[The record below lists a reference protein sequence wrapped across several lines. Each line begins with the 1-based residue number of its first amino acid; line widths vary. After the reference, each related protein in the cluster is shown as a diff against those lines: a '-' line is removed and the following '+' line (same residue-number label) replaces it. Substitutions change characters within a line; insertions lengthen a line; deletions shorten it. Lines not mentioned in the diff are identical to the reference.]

1 LNPRV
6 IKLPC
11 FDTSSLSSSALPSAP
26 SPSAPSESPHPTPKK
41 KPRKRITNIVV
52 QEEEPE
58 QSAAPES
65 KNKKKVK
72 TTKVS
77 KTSRSQRDAAERQRR
92 MAQAL
97 AQGTELKIQQRS
109 RGLGQV
115 INDGLKGLCETVT
128 LSKGDTQHLLNT
140 YMASNLQPA
149 VEAFVAA
156 GLASEFR
163 ETLTDD
169 PAALCGHVLHAMQVD
184 ILDTLTQLSKLST
197 DLVRICTHATEHYI
211 SNIMTEH
218 PDINDYEM
226 RKEKLQ
232 PILRGQSF
240 FRTLAV
246 ALYQPSRLKKTRVN
260 DESALAREIAVKF
273 EEDYA
278 HIAQPVLERIRAF
291 LDGTIHLSV
300 IEEIARHAS
309 DRIRTQAHHYV
320 NTLKTR
326 VRLLAYFQFTKCWP
340 LVGIANH
347 YICFNLPNL

>member
-1 LNPRV
+1 
-6 IKLPC
+6 
-11 FDTSSLSSSALPSAP
+11 
-26 SPSAPSESPHPTPKK
+26 
-41 KPRKRITNIVV
+41 
-52 QEEEPE
+52 EPE

-72 TTKVS
+72 TTKVNRA
-77 KTSRSQRDAAERQRR
+77 SRSQRDAAERQRR

-128 LSKGDTQHLLNT
+128 LSKGDTRHLLNT

-163 ETLTDD
+163 RHLLTTRQHFVDTFY
-169 PAALCGHVLHAMQVD
+169 MQCKWTSWTP
-184 ILDTLTQLSKLST
+184 LLNYQNFP
-197 DLVRICTHATEHYI
+197 RI
-211 SNIMTEH
+211 
-218 PDINDYEM
+218 
-226 RKEKLQ
+226 
-232 PILRGQSF
+232 F
-240 FRTLAV
+240 
-246 ALYQPSRLKKTRVN
+246 RLKKTRVN

-300 IEEIARHAS
+300 IEEIARHVS
-309 DRIRTQAHHYV
+309 DRIRTQTHHYV

-326 VRLLAYFQFTKCWP
+326 FSQKKA
-340 LVGIANH
+340 A
-347 YICFNLPNL
+347 